1 MSPSIQFFIMSLVY
15 LEKEKHFFKAKQYN
29 PNGTVQKF
37 IVEESKAFQGITI
50 SNTVVKKTLE
60 LFLLNNFIRRVSP
73 NQQIKVILQKLY
85 GVGATRAFS
94 IAVYLSYFPDGFHFK
109 NLTVNHYRFL
119 ENLLELAQYKL
130 FQWLKNIR
138 KLNITRYKAISC
150 YRGLR
155 HTSFLPVRGQRTRSN
170 AHVARF
176 LGSGTFEFI
185 PKKPSSKLKKLSKFS
200 RRKKHLVDASNA
212 RYKRL
217 LNKSHVEFQKNNK
230 HLYKYLLKKNKL
242 GVFGKLHKEKEK
254 IAKAKAKKLKK

>member
-1 MSPSIQFFIMSLVY
+1 
-15 LEKEKHFFKAKQYN
+15 
-29 PNGTVQKF
+29 
-37 IVEESKAFQGITI
+37 
-50 SNTVVKKTLE
+50 
-60 LFLLNNFIRRVSP
+60 VSP

-85 GVGATRAFS
+85 GLGATRAFS
-94 IAVYLSYFPDGFHFK
+94 IAINLSYFPDGFLFK
-109 NLTVNHYRFL
+109 NLTVNHHRFL

-138 KLNITRYKAISC
+138 KLNIIRYKAISC

-185 PKKPSSKLKKLSKFS
+185 PKKPSSKLKKLSKYS
-200 RRKKHLVDASNA
+200 RRKKHLVDASNS